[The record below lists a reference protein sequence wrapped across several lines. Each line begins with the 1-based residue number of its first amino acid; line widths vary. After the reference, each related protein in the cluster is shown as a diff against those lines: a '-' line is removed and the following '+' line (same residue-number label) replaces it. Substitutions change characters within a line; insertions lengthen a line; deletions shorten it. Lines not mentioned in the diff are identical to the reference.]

1 MSHGINIIMCPNL
14 QVLEPLLFCGPIL
27 IGPNFSAYVSSLP
40 PHVRP
45 HLEVQL
51 DWDKDIDVIA
61 HHMLDWE
68 EKLRSHLGLTEVD
81 VHDIKAV
88 HGSNPGLQRYVTG
101 LDMQDFHIKE
111 PHP

>member
-1 MSHGINIIMCPNL
+1 M
-14 QVLEPLLFCGPIL
+14 
-27 IGPNFSAYVSSLP
+27 
-40 PHVRP
+40 
-45 HLEVQL
+45 
-51 DWDKDIDVIA
+51 IA

-101 LDMQDFHIKE
+101 LDAVFSYRGGAMSRTDNHTHISYGCGRSFVDDM
-111 PHP
+111 HV